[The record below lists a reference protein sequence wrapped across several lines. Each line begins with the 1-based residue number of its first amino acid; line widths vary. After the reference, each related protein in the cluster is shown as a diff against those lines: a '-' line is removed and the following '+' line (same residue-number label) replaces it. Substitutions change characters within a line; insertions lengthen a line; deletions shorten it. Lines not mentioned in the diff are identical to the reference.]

1 MEQQYDVVIA
11 GAGPV
16 GLTLA
21 IDLGRR
27 GVKCLIVERE
37 STTGPWPKMDR
48 SNARTMEIYRRMG
61 LADRI
66 RALGYPADAA
76 MNVFIVTRL
85 CDQPLAVLH
94 YPSVAECRD
103 AGASHQ
109 GIGEPL
115 EPYQLVSQNKLEPLL
130 KKVAEE
136 TPNVTVRYACALDG
150 FTQDCDGVA
159 VTLAPANGAKEYARA
174 AYLVGCDGGSSL
186 VRKALGIKLEGVGGI
201 RQMRQICFRS
211 DDLYDKIPMGK
222 GRHYYVADAAGSV
235 FIAQGDRKEFT
246 LNADLPENADFEQEI
261 RDRVGF
267 PFEFELLNVGTWR
280 LHLLV
285 AERYGEGRVFLAGD
299 AAHLVIPTGGLGM
312 NSGIGDA
319 IDLSW
324 KLAGAVQGWGGPE
337 LLESYEQ
344 ERRPIGL
351 RNRDA
356 SGWAAEGMGI
366 WRRAVRPQ
374 IRDDTPEGEAVR
386 AQVTALALQHHRRV
400 HDMIGVEFGY
410 SYAGSPLIA
419 EEAGNVA
426 EWQTTIYEPHTRPG
440 IRIPHIWLK
449 DGRAMQ
455 DVLSQ
460 DFTLVDLT
468 NGADTAAIEAAFAV
482 IGAPLEVVRLDE
494 PHVREVYECSLLLL
508 RPDLHIAW
516 RGDAP
521 PDDAAALATRV
532 TGHGSR
538 AIAVAA

>member
-1 MEQQYDVVIA
+1 
-11 GAGPV
+11 
-16 GLTLA
+16 
-21 IDLGRR
+21 
-27 GVKCLIVERE
+27 
-37 STTGPWPKMDR
+37 
-48 SNARTMEIYRRMG
+48 
-61 LADRI
+61 
-66 RALGYPADAA
+66 
-76 MNVFIVTRL
+76 
-85 CDQPLAVLH
+85 
-94 YPSVAECRD
+94 
-103 AGASHQ
+103 
-109 GIGEPL
+109 
-115 EPYQLVSQNKLEPLL
+115 
-130 KKVAEE
+130 
-136 TPNVTVRYACALDG
+136 
-150 FTQDCDGVA
+150 
-159 VTLAPANGAKEYARA
+159 
-174 AYLVGCDGGSSL
+174 
-186 VRKALGIKLEGVGGI
+186 
-201 RQMRQICFRS
+201 
-211 DDLYDKIPMGK
+211 
-222 GRHYYVADAAGSV
+222 
-235 FIAQGDRKEFT
+235 
-246 LNADLPENADFEQEI
+246 
-261 RDRVGF
+261 
-267 PFEFELLNVGTWR
+267 
-280 LHLLV
+280 
-285 AERYGEGRVFLAGD
+285 
-299 AAHLVIPTGGLGM
+299 M

-344 ERRPIGL
+344 ERRPVGL

-356 SGWAAEGMGI
+356 SGWAAEGMGF
-366 WRRAVRPQ
+366 WRRAVRPE

-386 AQVTALALQHHRRV
+386 AEVTALALQHHRRV

-538 AIAVAA
+538 AIAVAT